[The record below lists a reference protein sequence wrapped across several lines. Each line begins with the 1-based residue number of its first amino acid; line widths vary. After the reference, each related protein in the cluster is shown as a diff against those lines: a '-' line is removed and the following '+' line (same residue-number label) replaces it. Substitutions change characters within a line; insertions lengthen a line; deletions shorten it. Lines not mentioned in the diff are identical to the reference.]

1 MKKWKNWLSVWFGF
15 VMNVLV
21 NPGELLKKQGV
32 KVAAVDGGFFL
43 AVNERKLEKL
53 ADEKKKKRRTEKLF
67 QESLMMLYEKTTREA
82 RAGPFLS
89 LQKS

>member
-1 MKKWKNWLSVWFGF
+1 MKKWKNWLGVWFGF

-53 ADEKKKKRRTEKLF
+53 ADEKKKRRTEKPF

-82 RAGPFLS
+82 RAGPLLS